1 MATIYTEKYNA
12 ELFGPIVDNYID
24 RAADDK
30 ADDILKRLSKR
41 KGTEFINK
49 CLNDAIPASEMGK
62 ISNSH
67 EWTIKWACFNCSE
80 RGQFKHPPSTTLTSI
95 IDFYTTFLCP
105 RCNYINRDRYPN
117 GRHSVGYTFSGLVE
131 IIDSYGTVIHTIDS
145 SSRSGHNSTS
155 ADNNIDNIYISIWD
169 DPPKKAKMN
178 KMIARIIEDSDISDD
193 DYCDD
198 GDDFV

>member
-12 ELFGPIVDNYID
+12 ELFGPIVDNYAD
-24 RAADDK
+24 RANDDK
-30 ADDILKRLSKR
+30 ADDVFKKLSKLKDDAVVNKRL
-41 KGTEFINK
+41 
-49 CLNDAIPASEMGK
+49 NDVVAT
-62 ISNSH
+62 SN
-67 EWTIKWACFNCSE
+67 EWTVKWTCFNCSE

-105 RCNYINRDRYPN
+105 RCNYINRDRWPN

-131 IIDSYGTVIHTIDS
+131 IVDSYGTVIHTINNNNNDI
-145 SSRSGHNSTS
+145 HNPTS
-155 ADNNIDNIYISIWD
+155 VDNNIDNIYISIWD

-198 GDDFV
+198 EDNVV